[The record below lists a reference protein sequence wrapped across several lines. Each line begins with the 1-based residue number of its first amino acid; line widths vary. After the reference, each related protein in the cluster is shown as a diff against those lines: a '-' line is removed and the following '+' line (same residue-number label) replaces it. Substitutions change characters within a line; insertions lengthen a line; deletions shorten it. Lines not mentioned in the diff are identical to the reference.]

1 MIIVMKCDAT
11 EAQIQAVVDKL
22 ISHDFDVHRSTGVE
36 RTVLGVVGTRKPD
49 PGEYMELEG
58 VKEVIRIS
66 KDE

>member
-36 RTVLGVVGTRKPD
+36 RTVLGVVGTRKPE
-49 PGEYMELEG
+49 PSEYMELEG

>member
-36 RTVLGVVGTRKPD
+36 RTVLGVVGASKPD
-49 PGEYMELEG
+49 PGEYMDLDG

>member
-36 RTVLGVVGTRKPD
+36 RTVLGVVGAGKPD
-49 PGEYMELEG
+49 PGEYMELDG